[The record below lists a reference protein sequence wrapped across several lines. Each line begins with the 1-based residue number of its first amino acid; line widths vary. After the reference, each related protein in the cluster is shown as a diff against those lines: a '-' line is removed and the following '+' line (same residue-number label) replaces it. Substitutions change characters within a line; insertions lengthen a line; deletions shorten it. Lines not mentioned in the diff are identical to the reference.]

1 MNKKERDIPKMF
13 LPNRWI
19 AICDDE
25 AWARNGVKYRK
36 SSYEAN
42 MEDLIS
48 AQQKLFQEAK
58 LSFDPWESRE
68 QHSDCEA
75 TSQNL
80 AS

>member
-1 MNKKERDIPKMF
+1 M
-13 LPNRWI
+13 
-19 AICDDE
+19 DE
-25 AWARNGVKYRK
+25 TWVMYKK

-68 QHSDCEA
+68 KQSDCA
-75 TSQNL
+75 ANSPNPV
-80 AS
+80 S

>member
-1 MNKKERDIPKMF
+1 M
-13 LPNRWI
+13 
-19 AICDDE
+19 DE
-25 AWARNGVKYRK
+25 TWVMYKK